1 MWTEMCLGYGDPQ
14 SGTYFRPFWFTD
26 TWKFI
31 IHLLFFFIETLG
43 VVRMCFIT
51 DRGLMVT
58 RYRGGAVEM
67 HLAVLMVL
75 KCGSL
80 YTAAYSIDA
89 QMVGCDVEL
98 DD

>member
-1 MWTEMCLGYGDPQ
+1 
-14 SGTYFRPFWFTD
+14 
-26 TWKFI
+26 
-31 IHLLFFFIETLG
+31 
-43 VVRMCFIT
+43 MCFIT

-58 RYRGGAVEM
+58 RYRGGVMEM

-98 DD
+98 DN